1 MNKDKIAQLL
11 NQLQEELGDA
21 DGLDP
26 ALSERLRSATAA
38 IHEALDRDPAV
49 ADEQEQPHGMIEQ
62 LRDAATQFEDSHP
75 TLTNTVGR
83 IADALSQLGI

>member
-11 NQLQEELGDA
+11 NQLQAELGDA

-26 ALSERLRSATAA
+26 ALSEQLRSTTAA
-38 IHEALDRDPAV
+38 IQEVLERDEAV
-49 ADEQEQPHGMIEQ
+49 ADEQEHPQGMIEQ
-62 LRDAATQFEDSHP
+62 LREAATQFEDSHP